1 MPLYCGIDGVK
12 RKITGM
18 YTGINGVKRKITE
31 MWAAESGVKKLVY
44 QYEKLLK
51 DISVGSTIKL
61 IEDGKS
67 VDFYVAKHNYES
79 GLNGSGRTL
88 VVRKDVYSQRQWD
101 SSDRNSWKSSSV
113 YSWLNKTYMNMLDAD
128 LQSLIGSTAYYYTP
142 GNRNWSVTTTSD
154 PIFLLSATELNID
167 GQTWI
172 NTEGSRLQIASNI
185 KFDVPSQWSR
195 SPDTNNIDNAIGAMS
210 SPSLR
215 SGSYSCTESMGVRPV
230 FTLPDDFKI
239 ME

>member
-51 DISVGSTIKL
+51 DIPVGSTIKL
-61 IEDGKS
+61 IEDGKL

-79 GLNGSGRTL
+79 SLNGSGRTL
-88 VVRKDVYSQRQWD
+88 VVRKDVYSQRQWN
-101 SSDRNSWKSSSV
+101 SSRRNNWKSSSV
-113 YSWLNKTYMNMLDAD
+113 HSWLNGTYKNMLDTD
-128 LQSLIGSTAYYYTP
+128 LQSLIGSTTYYYTP
-142 GNRNWSVTTTSD
+142 GNGNWSVTTTSD

-195 SPDTNNIDNAIGAMS
+195 SPSTSDTPFTIAVKSD
-210 SPSLR
+210 PSKQ
-215 SGSYSCTESMGVRPV
+215 SGSYDCTESMGVRPV
-230 FTLPDDFKI
+230 FTLPEDFKI